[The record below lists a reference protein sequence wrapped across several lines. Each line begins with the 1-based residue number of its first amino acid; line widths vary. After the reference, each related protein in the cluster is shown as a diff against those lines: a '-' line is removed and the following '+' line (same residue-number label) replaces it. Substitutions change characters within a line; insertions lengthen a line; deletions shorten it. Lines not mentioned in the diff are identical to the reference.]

1 MKLGEIIQRYNSLKL
16 ISDTELDFAIE
27 SLTKIADGLD
37 ELGVQHSLSSNEVRR
52 LLRSLEAVVERRAEH
67 Y

>member
-1 MKLGEIIQRYNSLKL
+1 MKLGEILKRYNSLQL
-16 ISDTELDFAIE
+16 ISDTELDFAVN
-27 SLTKIADGLD
+27 SLSTIADGLD

-52 LLRSLEAVVERRAEH
+52 LLRSLQDVVERRAEQ